1 MDIPCHSMPGYAML
15 IVYPPG
21 RQRKLLARCLFKTEI
36 QNDPVTCQRQ
46 AIGEGKQE
54 KASQIVAM
62 KS

>member
-1 MDIPCHSMPGYAML
+1 MPGYATS
-15 IVYPPG
+15 IVGPPG
-21 RQRKLLARCLFKTEI
+21 RQRKHLARCLFKTEI
-36 QNDPVTCQRQ
+36 QNDPVTCQGQ